1 MSTAVH
7 QISSLS
13 TPTIPASLSPEQAQ
27 VVTALAQGQ
36 TVTRAAAAVGVH
48 RTTVHHWLRTSP
60 DFKAAVASAKGL
72 YAACLADELTEL
84 SAAALK
90 TLRTLLEAP
99 ETHPAIRLKTALAIL
114 ERPQF
119 PSAGWQLPADIAPP
133 HERRI
138 TEDLSLLEA
147 DCKRLRLMEAA
158 ARSQARDGSNADDR
172 AGSSR

>member
-7 QISSLS
+7 QISSHS
-13 TPTIPASLSPEQAQ
+13 TPSIPESLSPDQAR
-27 VVTALAQGQ
+27 VVAALAQGH

-60 DFKAAVASAKGL
+60 DFKAAVASARRL

-99 ETHPAIRLKTALAIL
+99 ETHPAVRLKAALAIL
-114 ERPQF
+114 ERPRF
-119 PSAGWQLPADIAPP
+119 PSPGWQLPAEIASPR
-133 HERRI
+133 ERQTI
-138 TEDLSLLEA
+138 DELSLREA
-147 DCKRLRLMEAA
+147 DYRRLRTMEAILK
-158 ARSQARDGSNADDR
+158 SEARDGPKAEPCAA
-172 AGSSR
+172 AGT